1 MLVKLV
7 VRVAW
12 QDAARVGEPAV
23 PEQLTGLPARA
34 VPELVN
40 FTVPPGAAPLLWVL
54 TIAVRVT
61 CVPADAVEGL
71 AARLVV
77 VVAAVM
83 VMASVAE
90 VLGL

>member
-1 MLVKLV
+1 MLVKVV

-12 QDAARVGEPAV
+12 QDASAADEPAV
-23 PEQLTGLPARA
+23 PEQLTGLPAMA
-34 VPELVN
+34 VPEFVN
-40 FTVPPGAAPLLWVL
+40 FTVPLGAAPLLWVL
-54 TIAVRVT
+54 TIAVRAT
-61 CVPADAVEGL
+61 WVPADAVEGL
-71 AARLVV
+71 AVRLVV